1 MPKTLSVMRFEQ
13 EFQGLEGQRIE
24 LTCHLLLGSPKDY
37 GSLLDQFD
45 NQSALQGMVIK
56 NSPWYDFSCN
66 KGRFN
71 TLSDNPEQVL
81 SEIVNRKLFL
91 QIPAA

>member
-1 MPKTLSVMRFEQ
+1 MPKTLSVMRFKQ

-24 LTCHLLLGSPKDY
+24 LTCHLLQGSPKDY
-37 GSLLDQFD
+37 GSLLDKLD
-45 NQSALQGMVIK
+45 SQSALQGMAIK

-66 KGRFN
+66 NGRFK
-71 TLSDNPEQVL
+71 TTSDNPEQVL
-81 SEIVNRKLFL
+81 SEIMNRKLFL